1 MTTALNKN
9 LLGLALVAILSGC
22 ATPPPSG
29 VPVGQNPRDP
39 LEGVNRQVYA
49 FNDSLDRAVLKPVA
63 QGYVNVVPGP
73 VRSCVRNVFNNL
85 GDVWSAANSVLQNRV
100 PEGINMTFRFMLN
113 TTMGV
118 GGCFDVASKQGVPR
132 VRADFGQTLGVWGL
146 PTGPYL
152 MLPLLGPST
161 IREASGTAVDF
172 AFDPLALSAIV
183 DNVPVRNSLYVLK
196 LINTRA
202 NLLDVGNLLND
213 VALDSYAFTRDAYL
227 QRRDSMVRGVKTDGE
242 GNLPDYSLPDYGD
255 DPATSSTPSTTP
267 NPTAIPATR

>member
-1 MTTALNKN
+1 MSIVMNKN
-9 LLGLALVAILSGC
+9 LLGLAFVATLAGC

-29 VPVGQNPRDP
+29 VPVGENPRDP

-63 QGYVNVVPGP
+63 QGYVNVVPSP
-73 VRSCVRNVFNNL
+73 IRSCVRNAFNNL

-100 PEGINMTFRFMLN
+100 PEGINMTFRFLLN
-113 TTMGV
+113 STMGV

-196 LINTRA
+196 LINARA

-255 DPATSSTPSTTP
+255 DPSTAPASTTP
-267 NPTAIPATR
+267 NPKGIPATR